1 MTEDTLIR
9 RWTAPLVPH
18 NPNGLTDPDKI
29 DWESDKLQNLNIDW
43 DKIEF
48 IVVSEREGKHYLHLH
63 PKVPQIGGFGGT
75 LAIQMNLVRF
85 MQDHVEGGDK
95 FIDMAYERGALFNIA
110 MMLTNGGELPLD

>member
-9 RWTAPLVPH
+9 SWKRPIVPN
-18 NPNGLTDPDKI
+18 NPNGETAPDKI
-29 DWESDKLQNLNIDW
+29 DWDTVDMTKDINWN
-43 DKIEF
+43 KIEF
-48 IVVSEREGKHYLHLH
+48 LVVSERDGKPYLHLH

-85 MQDHVEGGDK
+85 MEDHVEGGDK
-95 FIDMAYERGALFNIA
+95 FIDMAHERGALFDIA

>member
-1 MTEDTLIR
+1 MTEDTNR
-9 RWTAPLVPH
+9 SWTRPIVPH
-18 NPNGLTDPDKI
+18 NPNGETAPDKI
-29 DWESDKLQNLNIDW
+29 DWDTVDMTKDINWN
-43 DKIEF
+43 KIEF
-48 IVVSEREGKHYLHLH
+48 LVVSEREGKHYLHLH

-95 FIDMAYERGALFNIA
+95 FIDMAHERGALFDIA